1 MMAYLRDINLLSVI
15 VRMLL
20 AVLCGGVIGFQRE
33 KDGKDAG
40 TRTHMMICV
49 GSAMVTATSEYLFLV
64 LHQFTDVARLGA
76 QVIAGLGFIGA
87 GTIVV
92 TQYRRVRGLTT
103 AAGLWVIGII
113 GLCCGAGFYEGAL
126 LATLLLLFASEVIG
140 KLEKKRFATTTNV
153 DMFMEYDTP
162 ENLRSIMVYLRDVD
176 VLVEGFEL
184 DRSTANGKTPNGIF
198 HLKLHRKITPDDI
211 ISDLKNYGCVSKI
224 YTL

>member
-1 MMAYLRDINLLSVI
+1 MAYLRDINLLSVI

-20 AVLCGGVIGFQRE
+20 AVICGGVVGFQRE

-49 GSAMVTATSEYLFLV
+49 GSAMVTATSQYLFLV

-103 AAGLWVIGII
+103 AAGLWVIGIV
-113 GLCCGAGFYEGAL
+113 GLCCGAGFFEGAL

-140 KLEKKRFATTTNV
+140 KLEKKRFAMTTNI
-153 DMFMEYDTP
+153 DMYVEYDTQ

-176 VLVEGFEL
+176 VRVEGFEL
-184 DRSTANGKTPNGIF
+184 DRSTAGGKTPSGIF
-198 HLKLHRKITPDDI
+198 HLKLHRKITPEDI
-211 ISDLKNYGCVSKI
+211 ISDLKNYGCASDI
-224 YTL
+224 YVLQ